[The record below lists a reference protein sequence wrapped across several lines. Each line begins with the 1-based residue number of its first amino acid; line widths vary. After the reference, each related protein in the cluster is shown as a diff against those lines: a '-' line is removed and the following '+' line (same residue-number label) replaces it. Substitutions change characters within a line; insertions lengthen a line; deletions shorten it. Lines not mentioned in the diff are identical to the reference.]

1 MDIKLKGAIILIVL
15 LGALYYTFPT
25 YKAYQSGVDPQ
36 TVENKVNLGLDLQ
49 GGMYLDIEIKADEA
63 VKEILRRTAEE
74 LEDLMIDEQVDF
86 IEVRQTSDSLIVEME
101 SGRKVQ
107 LDKAPYDRFLV
118 QFEQSEQDDLTFLK
132 LRSEEAELI
141 EKNAVSQALEVLRNR
156 IDSLGISEPSLQ
168 QQGVNNI
175 VIQLPGL
182 KDRDRA
188 IELIGPQAILQF
200 QLVNN
205 NATPDSY
212 NRLTEVVKFEEIWDK
227 ITNKLITKRP
237 YVLDKKILMTG
248 EFIRDA
254 RVRID
259 SQDNRPYVSLSF
271 DSIGAE
277 KFAKITRRNVGRN
290 MAIVLDDKVQS
301 APVIR
306 EAITGGEA
314 SISGQFTVEEADTL
328 KIVLR
333 SGSLP
338 APIEIREERTVGASL
353 GEDSVNQGL
362 NSLMIGSVL
371 VLVFMLIYYR
381 LAGVFAVVAL
391 IFNVILIISVLGAFG
406 ATLTLP
412 GMAGIVLTIGMAV
425 DANVLIFQRIRE
437 EIKRTENPRAAIQEG
452 FGKAFRTILDAN
464 VTTLFA
470 ALALLQFGTGP
481 IKGFAVTLS
490 IGIIASMFT
499 AIMVTRFFF
508 DFVYLRRTKLR
519 SLSI

>member
-1 MDIKLKGAIILIVL
+1 MNIKLKGILILLVL
-15 LGALYYTFPT
+15 IAAIYYSYPT
-25 YKAYQSGVDPQ
+25 YKAYQTGIDPQ
-36 TVENKVNLGLDLQ
+36 TVDGKVNLGLDLQ
-49 GGMYLDIEIKADEA
+49 GGMYLDIEIKTEEA
-63 VKEILRRTAEE
+63 VKEIIRRTSVE

-86 IEVRQTSDSLIVEME
+86 IEVRKTADSMIVEME
-101 SGRKVQ
+101 EGKKIN
-107 LDKAPYDRFLV
+107 LDLPPYERYLF
-118 QFEQSEQDDLTFLK
+118 QFDQKLEGELTYLNLK
-132 LRSEEAELI
+132 EEEASIIRES
-141 EKNAVSQALEVLRNR
+141 AVSQALEVLRNR

-168 QQGVNNI
+168 KQGVNNI

-200 QLVNN
+200 QIVNS
-205 NATPDSY
+205 NATPNTF
-212 NRLTEVVKFEEIWDK
+212 NRLTEEVKYQEVWDK
-227 ITNKLITKRP
+227 TTNKLISKRP
-237 YVLDKKILMTG
+237 FVLDKKILMTG
-248 EFIRDA
+248 EYIRDA

-259 SQDNRPYVSLSF
+259 SRDNSPYVALSF
-271 DSIGAE
+271 DSIGADR
-277 KFAKITRRNVGRN
+277 FAKITRRNVGRN
-290 MAIVLDDKVQS
+290 MAIVLDEKVQS

-353 GEDSVNQGL
+353 GEDSVQQGL
-362 NSLMIGSVL
+362 NSLMIGSAL
-371 VLVFMLIYYR
+371 VLIFIIFYYR
-381 LAGVFAVVAL
+381 IAGIFATLAL
-391 IFNVILIISVLGAFG
+391 IFNVVLIISVLGAFG

-437 EIKRTENPRAAIQEG
+437 ELKRTENPRAAIHEG

-464 VTTLFA
+464 ITTLFA

-490 IGIIASMFT
+490 VGIIASMFT
-499 AIMVTRFFF
+499 AIVVTRFFF
-508 DFVYLRRTKLR
+508 DLIYLRKTKLLK
-519 SLSI
+519 LSI

>member
-15 LGALYYTFPT
+15 LGALYYAFPT
-25 YKAYQSGVDPQ
+25 YRAYQSGVDPQ

-49 GGMYLDIEIKADEA
+49 GGMYLDIEIKADDA

-86 IEVRQTSDSLIVEME
+86 VEVRQTSDSLIVEME

-107 LDKAPYDRFLV
+107 LDQAPYDRFLV
-118 QFEQSEQDDLTFLK
+118 QFEQSDQGDLIFLK

-141 EKNAVSQALEVLRNR
+141 KGNAVSQALEVLRNR

-188 IELIGPQAILQF
+188 IELIGPQAVLQF

-205 NATPDSY
+205 NATPESY
-212 NRLTEVVKFEEIWDK
+212 NRLTEVIKYEEIWDK
-227 ITNKLITKRP
+227 VTNKLISKRP
-237 YVLDKKILMTG
+237 YVLEKKILMTG

-271 DSIGAE
+271 DSIGAD

-314 SISGQFTVEEADTL
+314 SISGQFTVEDADTL

-381 LAGVFAVVAL
+381 LAGVFAAVAL

-464 VTTLFA
+464 ITTLFA

>member
-15 LGALYYTFPT
+15 LGALYYAFPT
-25 YKAYQSGVDPQ
+25 YRAYQTGVDPQ

-49 GGMYLDIEIKADEA
+49 GGMYLDIEIKADDA

-86 IEVRQTSDSLIVEME
+86 VEVRQTSDSLIVEME
-101 SGRKVQ
+101 SGRKVE
-107 LDKAPYDRFLV
+107 LDQAPYDRFLV
-118 QFEQSEQDDLTFLK
+118 QFDQSEQGDLTFLK
-132 LRSEEAELI
+132 LGSEEAELI
-141 EKNAVSQALEVLRNR
+141 RENAVSQALEVLRNR
-156 IDSLGISEPSLQ
+156 IDSLGINEPSLQ
-168 QQGVNNI
+168 QQGVTNI

-188 IELIGPQAILQF
+188 IELIGPQAVLKF

-212 NRLTEVVKFEEIWDK
+212 NRLTEVVKYEEIWDK
-227 ITNKLITKRP
+227 ATNKLISKRP
-237 YVLDKKILMTG
+237 YVLEKKILMTG

-259 SQDNRPYVSLSF
+259 PQDNRPYVSLSF
-271 DSIGAE
+271 DSIGAD

-290 MAIVLDDKVQS
+290 MAIVLDEKIQS

-314 SISGQFTVEEADTL
+314 SISGQFTVDEADTL

-353 GEDSVNQGL
+353 GEDSVDQGL
-362 NSLMIGSVL
+362 NSLIIGSVL

-381 LAGVFAVVAL
+381 LAGVFAAVAL

-499 AIMVTRFFF
+499 AIIVTRFFF
-508 DFVYLRRTKLR
+508 DYVYLRRTKLR

>member
-141 EKNAVSQALEVLRNR
+141 KENAVSQALEVLRNR

>member
-15 LGALYYTFPT
+15 LGALYYAFPT
-25 YKAYQSGVDPQ
+25 YRAYQTGVDPQ

-49 GGMYLDIEIKADEA
+49 GGMYLDIEIKADDA

-86 IEVRQTSDSLIVEME
+86 VEVRQTSDSLIVEME

-107 LDKAPYDRFLV
+107 LDQAPYDRFLV
-118 QFEQSEQDDLTFLK
+118 QFDQSDQGDLTFLK
-132 LRSEEAELI
+132 LRLEEAELI
-141 EKNAVSQALEVLRNR
+141 KENAVSQALEVLRNR

-188 IELIGPQAILQF
+188 IELIGPQAVLQF

-212 NRLTEVVKFEEIWDK
+212 NRLTEVVKYEEIWDK
-227 ITNKLITKRP
+227 VTNKLISKRP
-237 YVLDKKILMTG
+237 YVLEKKILMTG

-271 DSIGAE
+271 DSIGAD

-391 IFNVILIISVLGAFG
+391 IFNIILIISVLGAFG

-437 EIKRTENPRAAIQEG
+437 EIRRTENPRAAIQEG

>member
-49 GGMYLDIEIKADEA
+49 GGMYLDIEIKAEDA
-63 VKEILRRTAEE
+63 VKEIVRRTAEE

-132 LRSEEAELI
+132 LMSEEAELI
-141 EKNAVSQALEVLRNR
+141 RENAVSQVLEVLRNR

-188 IELIGPQAILQF
+188 IELIGPQAVLQF

-205 NATPDSY
+205 NATPDNY
-212 NRLTEVVKFEEIWDK
+212 NRLTEIVKYEEIWDK
-227 ITNKLITKRP
+227 VTNKLISKRP
-237 YVLDKKILMTG
+237 YVLEKKILMTG

-271 DSIGAE
+271 DSIGAD

-362 NSLMIGSVL
+362 NSLIIGSVL
-371 VLVFMLIYYR
+371 VLVFILIYYR
-381 LAGVFAVVAL
+381 LAGVFAAVAL

-437 EIKRTENPRAAIQEG
+437 EIKRSENPRAAIQEG

>member
-1 MDIKLKGAIILIVL
+1 MDIKLKGSIILIVL
-15 LGALYYTFPT
+15 LGALYYAFPT
-25 YKAYQSGVDPQ
+25 YRAYQPGVDPQ
-36 TVENKVNLGLDLQ
+36 TVDNKVNLGLDLQ
-49 GGMYLDIEIKADEA
+49 GGMYLDIEIKVDEA
-63 VKEILRRTAEE
+63 VKEIVRRTSLE
-74 LEDLMIDEQVDF
+74 LEDLLIDEQVDF
-86 IEVRQTSDSLIVEME
+86 VEVRQATNSLILEME
-101 SGRKVQ
+101 PGKKVN
-107 LDKAPYDRFLV
+107 LEIAPYDRFLE
-118 QFEQSEQDDLTFLK
+118 QFDMNVQDDLTYLK
-132 LRSEEAELI
+132 LKSGEAQLI
-141 EKNAVSQALEVLRNR
+141 RENSVSQALEVLRNR

-168 QQGVNNI
+168 KQGEDNI

-200 QLVNN
+200 QIVNN
-205 NATPDSY
+205 NATPSTY
-212 NRLTEVVKFEEIWDK
+212 NRLTEVVKYEEVWDK
-227 ITNKLITKRP
+227 TTNKLISKRP

-259 SQDNRPYVSLSF
+259 SRDNRPYVALSF
-271 DSIGAE
+271 DSIGADR
-277 KFAKITRRNVGRN
+277 FAKITRRNVGRN

-353 GEDSVNQGL
+353 GEDSVDQGL
-362 NSLMIGSVL
+362 KSLMIGSTL
-371 VLVFMLIYYR
+371 VLIFMIFYYR
-381 LAGVFAVVAL
+381 LAGIFAAAAL
-391 IFNVILIISVLGAFG
+391 IFNVLLIISVLGVFG

-437 EIKRTENPRAAIQEG
+437 EIKRTDNPRAAIQEG

-490 IGIIASMFT
+490 VGIIACMFT
-499 AIMVTRFFF
+499 AIVVTRFFF
-508 DFVYLRRTKLR
+508 DFVYLRKTKLR

>member
-15 LGALYYTFPT
+15 LGALYYAFPT
-25 YKAYQSGVDPQ
+25 YRAYQTGVDPQ

-49 GGMYLDIEIKADEA
+49 GGMYLDIEIKADDA

-86 IEVRQTSDSLIVEME
+86 VEVRQTSDSLIVEME
-101 SGRKVQ
+101 SGRKVE
-107 LDKAPYDRFLV
+107 LDQAPYDRFLV
-118 QFEQSEQDDLTFLK
+118 QFDQSNQGDLTFLK
-132 LRSEEAELI
+132 LGSEEAELI
-141 EKNAVSQALEVLRNR
+141 RENAVSQALEVLRNR

-188 IELIGPQAILQF
+188 IELIGPQAVLQF

-212 NRLTEVVKFEEIWDK
+212 NRLTEVVKYEEIWDK
-227 ITNKLITKRP
+227 VTNKLISKRP
-237 YVLDKKILMTG
+237 YVLEKKILMTG

-271 DSIGAE
+271 DSIGAD

-381 LAGVFAVVAL
+381 LAGVFAAVAL

-437 EIKRTENPRAAIQEG
+437 EIRRTENPRAAIQEG

>member
-15 LGALYYTFPT
+15 LGALYYAFPT
-25 YKAYQSGVDPQ
+25 YRAYQPGVDPQ

-49 GGMYLDIEIKADEA
+49 GGMYLDIEIKADDA

-86 IEVRQTSDSLIVEME
+86 VEVRQTSDSLIVEME

-141 EKNAVSQALEVLRNR
+141 KENAVSQALEVLRNR

-188 IELIGPQAILQF
+188 IELIGPQAVLQF

-212 NRLTEVVKFEEIWDK
+212 NRLTEVVKYEEIWDK
-227 ITNKLITKRP
+227 VTNKLISKRP
-237 YVLDKKILMTG
+237 YVLEKKILMTG

-271 DSIGAE
+271 DSIGAD

>member
-15 LGALYYTFPT
+15 LGALYYAFPT
-25 YKAYQSGVDPQ
+25 YRAYQTGVDPQ

-49 GGMYLDIEIKADEA
+49 GGMYLDIEIKADDA

-86 IEVRQTSDSLIVEME
+86 VEVRQTSDSLIVEME

-107 LDKAPYDRFLV
+107 LDQAPYDRFLV
-118 QFEQSEQDDLTFLK
+118 QYDQSDQGDLTFLK
-132 LRSEEAELI
+132 LRPEEEELI
-141 EKNAVSQALEVLRNR
+141 KENAVSQALEVLRNR

-188 IELIGPQAILQF
+188 IELIGPQAVLQF

-212 NRLTEVVKFEEIWDK
+212 NRLTEVVKYEEIWDK
-227 ITNKLITKRP
+227 VTNKLISKRP
-237 YVLDKKILMTG
+237 YVLEKKILMTG

-271 DSIGAE
+271 DSIGAD

-381 LAGVFAVVAL
+381 LAGVFAAVAL

-437 EIKRTENPRAAIQEG
+437 EIRRTENPRAAIQEG